1 MKDEEELKDLL
12 MEYEERIAN
21 LKPQMECE
29 NNESF
34 FNDLCKKHDI
44 LTGAVANLKYILEID
59 EGRL

>member
-44 LTGAVANLKYILEID
+44 LTGAVANLKIYS
-59 EGRL
+59 